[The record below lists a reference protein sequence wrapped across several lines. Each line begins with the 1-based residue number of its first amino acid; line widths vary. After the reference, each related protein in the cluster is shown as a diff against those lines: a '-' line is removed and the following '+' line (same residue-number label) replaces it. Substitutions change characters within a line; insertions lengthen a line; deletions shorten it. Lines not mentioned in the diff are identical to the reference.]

1 MEPVRQNLTEG
12 QAIDLFVAYRFLRI
26 LTTPWEDQEAYKL
39 GIIDKD
45 GKLLRKRNTL
55 KTDAEKKS
63 FTLLHRL
70 IFNLKRILH
79 KIPVVRSKIGTYAT
93 ALYLLKQHFAGQV
106 ENEDTIEKAFTG
118 WLVDNGYLTKEELE
132 ESVIGIGATLPK
144 GTYKLTQDIFAGNEG
159 DIKGRKGDTVVAFA
173 DTPPT
178 GSVIGQD
185 IFVVIHQKSKEEIYV
200 SLEDVKEK

>member
-1 MEPVRQNLTEG
+1 M
-12 QAIDLFVAYRFLRI
+12 
-26 LTTPWEDQEAYKL
+26 
-39 GIIDKD
+39 
-45 GKLLRKRNTL
+45 
-55 KTDAEKKS
+55 
-63 FTLLHRL
+63 HRL

-79 KIPVVRSKIGTYAT
+79 KIPLVKSKIGTYAT
-93 ALYLLKQHFAGQV
+93 ALFLLKQHFAGQV

-118 WLVDNGYLTKEELE
+118 WLVDNDYITKEELE

-159 DIKGRKGDTVVAFA
+159 DIKGKKGDIVVAFA

-200 SLEDVKEK
+200 SLEDLKEK